1 MRILQTDTAGATVAD
16 LGPPVP
22 DDTPANLDI
31 TVTAKSV
38 PRPSLEVETEV
49 HAHLAPRIEA
59 HLRRI
64 EGWDMRDLP
73 QDHMI
78 TAETLAAIRENF
90 RRLGEILAELP
101 KLGFVA
107 KTTAFTRKRAA
118 LRPGTAVKLRA
129 DVHAKTVDLFLV
141 SSELDTLTVAK
152 VGESSVLLKT
162 ESGRELGP
170 FRFAH
175 VVLVNAE
182 PDQLSGHQP

>member
-1 MRILQTDTAGATVAD
+1 MHILEVDIKGETVAD

-22 DDTPANLDI
+22 DDAPDLEQI
-31 TVTAKSV
+31 EVTAKSV

-78 TAETLAAIRENF
+78 TVETIAAIRENF
-90 RRLGEILAELP
+90 RRLGEILHELN

-107 KTTAFTRKRAA
+107 KSTASSRKRAA
-118 LRPGTAVKLRA
+118 LRPGTAVKLRPDIHA
-129 DVHAKTVDLFLV
+129 DTVGLFYAED
-141 SSELDTLTVAK
+141 ELASLTVAK
-152 VGESSVLLKT
+152 VGESSVLLVT
-162 ESGRELGP
+162 AGGREIGP
-170 FRFAH
+170 LPFAH
-175 VVLVNAE
+175 VVM
-182 PDQLSGHQP
+182 G

>member
-1 MRILQTDTAGATVAD
+1 MKPLQVDTKGETVAD
-16 LGPPVP
+16 LSPPVP

-38 PRPSLEVETEV
+38 SRPSLEVETEV

-78 TAETLAAIRENF
+78 TVETLAAIRENF
-90 RRLGEILAELP
+90 RRLGEILHELN

-107 KTTAFTRKRAA
+107 KSTASTRKRAA
-118 LRPGTAVKLRA
+118 LKCAVGQEVRIRDDVRA
-129 DVHAKTVDLFLV
+129 KMVGLFYSEEELSCVRLV
-141 SSELDTLTVAK
+141 R
-152 VGESSVLLKT
+152 VGEDSVLLAAG
-162 ESGRELGP
+162 GREIGP
-170 FRFAH
+170 LPFAY
-175 VVLVNAE
+175 VELVN
-182 PDQLSGHQP
+182 G